1 MKTAQKVIVATA
13 LFATS
18 IFSASA
24 IAKTTKATKA
34 PAASPAVIEKQVSD
48 EQRLDASLNQGYQM
62 CLSNALLLADVS
74 KMRQGGVSETDA
86 KKKFNEIAEGAPK
99 ETQEITKKRLNS
111 LIENVYAKQ
120 PIQKTDAEK
129 LSLVESVKFG
139 EFYDCSIAVGYSLA
153 GGK

>member
-86 KKKFNEIAEGAPK
+86 KKNLVKSLRVLLK
-99 ETQEITKKRLNS
+99 RRKKLLKN
-111 LIENVYAKQ
+111 
-120 PIQKTDAEK
+120 D
-129 LSLVESVKFG
+129 
-139 EFYDCSIAVGYSLA
+139 
-153 GGK
+153 